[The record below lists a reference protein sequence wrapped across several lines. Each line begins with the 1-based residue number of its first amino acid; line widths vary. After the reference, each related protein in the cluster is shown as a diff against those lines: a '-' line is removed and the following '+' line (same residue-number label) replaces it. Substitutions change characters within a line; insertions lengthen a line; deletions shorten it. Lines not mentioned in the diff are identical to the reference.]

1 MLARMREEEEQE
13 RAMIR
18 QQARERILQDFER
31 LQSGAGPSS
40 SSRATG
46 QAGGLSK
53 PEAIAKEVIGERGTK
68 RKFEVDGEQF
78 DKMITEHEEKALL
91 TMEREQA
98 EKRKAKLPNFWLV
111 SAVTA
116 CSQRYG

>member
-1 MLARMREEEEQE
+1 MLARMKEEEEQE
-13 RAMIR
+13 RAMIH
-18 QQARERILQDFER
+18 QQARERVLQDFER

-40 SSRATG
+40 STQTTG
-46 QAGGLSK
+46 QAGGLRK
-53 PEAIAKEVIGERGTK
+53 AEATAKESIGERGTK

-111 SAVTA
+111 SIVTM
-116 CSQRYG
+116 STQHYG